1 MEQLSQVCFS
11 MGVVGVPIPMY
22 PCTVDVAG
30 DRRQR
35 LMDILTLYHR
45 VKEDASLLLVP
56 FTTLFDYAHLLKE
69 LSASLR

>member
-1 MEQLSQVCFS
+1 
-11 MGVVGVPIPMY
+11 MY
-22 PCTVDVAG
+22 PCIVDVAG